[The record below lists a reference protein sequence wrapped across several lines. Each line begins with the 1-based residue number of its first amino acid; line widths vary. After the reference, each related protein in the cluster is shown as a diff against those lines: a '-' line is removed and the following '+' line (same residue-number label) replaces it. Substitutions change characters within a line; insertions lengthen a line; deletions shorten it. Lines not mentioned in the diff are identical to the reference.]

1 MVLDAKNKMPY
12 NAKAP
17 DFNTQDEINEA
28 NRMITAYEASK
39 NS

>member
-1 MVLDAKNKMPY
+1 VEAKNKMPY
-12 NAKAP
+12 DAKAP

-28 NRMITAYEASK
+28 NRMIKAYEASK